1 VDTVQPDWRQALDN
15 RLSGINKKRLII
27 RLQGGG
33 IFLNDRAVKVAA
45 ANPPGAFVKTV
56 STCAH
61 CGAAGA
67 TLVRGTQNV
76 CCEGCAQVYAI
87 LQDRDM
93 LAFYEIPDNSRRSL
107 KEKPVTDYSF
117 CDSEWFRRIFVRP
130 AGKAGWSLRMRL
142 PDIHCAACVW
152 LLEKLPEM
160 LDGVNSARINYLRKY
175 LDISASHDLP
185 VSQLVQFVA
194 NLGYPPDFAKESAAS
209 RRLSAY
215 DKSLLRKMAVAAF
228 GFGNAMLFSL
238 PEYFTANLESSFSR
252 TFMALNAALSVVVLI
267 YSAGDFFRSAW
278 RALKQR
284 QIVIDVPISV
294 GIAAMFMRSAVDVI
308 TGTSAGYFDTFTGLI
323 FFLLIG
329 RYVQS
334 RSYAWLNFERDNL
347 LFLPLAVRVKTE
359 NGEVVTL
366 VQNVKRGD
374 TLRLLAGEIAPT
386 RCRVISDEG
395 AADYA
400 FITGESLPVTLKYGD
415 VFEPGGK
422 VVGQSVLLEVLEEVD
437 QARLNRIWEGTESE
451 VETVGRGSSFAERV
465 LPYFTGIVIA
475 IATGALLY
483 WLPTDGARA
492 WNAFSAVLVIT
503 CPCALAMAKPFSFFT
518 TQSVLARAG
527 LFLKSAAVVERF
539 FNLKNIV
546 FDKTGTLTNPGK
558 FDIEFR
564 PAGRTLEVQQLQAL
578 MALANE
584 SSHPLSRAIA
594 EYMPQNSQFVLSDFI
609 EKPGKG
615 IAACINGSRYLLGS
629 ESWLAENGIAVPEA
643 GETGFSS
650 IVHAASGKNYLGCFL
665 IRNRLRADLG
675 QTLAE
680 LACQYRLVLLS
691 GDSDR
696 ERSRFAQYFLAAGE
710 LFFNA
715 TPARKAEIISA
726 LRKDG
731 ATMMIGDGLNDAE
744 ALRAADLGVALT
756 ENHSNFSP
764 ASDAILSA
772 ESLPLLPKLIRQ
784 AMQAR
789 KTVIAAYAI
798 SFGYNIFGITVAVA
812 GDLTP
817 LFCAI
822 LMPISSLSVIGL
834 AFASARVGAALRR
847 LS

>member
-1 VDTVQPDWRQALDN
+1 MDGAAVRVATTNTPGSFVQ
-15 RLSGINKKRLII
+15 
-27 RLQGGG
+27 
-33 IFLNDRAVKVAA
+33 
-45 ANPPGAFVKTV
+45 TV

-67 TLVRGTQNV
+67 SILRGAQKF
-76 CCEGCAQVYAI
+76 CCEGCAQVYSI
-87 LQDRDM
+87 LKDQD
-93 LAFYEIPDNSRRSL
+93 LLGFYEIPDNSIRSL
-107 KEKPVTDYSF
+107 KEKPVADYSY
-117 CDSEWFRRIFVRP
+117 CDSEWFRRMFVRDS
-130 AGKAGWSLRMRL
+130 GKGSWSIRMRL

-160 LDGVNSARINYLRKY
+160 LGGVTSARIHYLRKQI
-175 LDISASHDLP
+175 DISASDDLP

-238 PEYFTANLESSFSR
+238 PEYFTAHLESSFSR
-252 TFMALNAALSVVVLI
+252 TFMALNAALSVLVLI

-278 RALKQR
+278 RSLRQR

-294 GIAAMFMRSAVDVI
+294 GIAAMFSRSAVDVV

-329 RYVQS
+329 CYVQS

-347 LFLPLAVRVKTE
+347 LFLPLAVRVRTDA
-359 NGEVVTL
+359 GEAVTP
-366 VQNVKRGD
+366 VQQMKRGD

-386 RCRVISDEG
+386 RCRVVSEEG

-400 FITGESLPVTLKYGD
+400 FITGESLPVSLKRGD

-437 QARLNRIWEGTESE
+437 QARLNRIWEAAEPESDAQNYSS
-451 VETVGRGSSFAERV
+451 GSSFAEHV

-518 TQSVLARAG
+518 TQSTLARAG

-539 FNLKNIV
+539 FNLKNVV
-546 FDKTGTLTNPGK
+546 FDKTGTLTTPGK
-558 FDIEFR
+558 FDVEFR
-564 PAGRTLEVQQLQAL
+564 SATTEPDSNHLQAL
-578 MALANE
+578 AALANE

-594 EYMPQNSQFVLSDFI
+594 EFIPRTGEVVLSDFA

-615 IAACINGSRYLLGS
+615 TSGSINGAKYCLGS
-629 ESWLAENGIAVPEA
+629 QAWLAENGVAVPEMA
-643 GETGFSS
+643 EAGFSS
-650 IVHAASGKNYLGCFL
+650 LVHAGCGSEYLGCFL
-665 IRNRLRADLG
+665 IRNRMRAGID
-675 QTLAE
+675 QILAA
-680 LACQYRLVLLS
+680 LASRYRIALLS

-696 ERSRFAQYFLAAGE
+696 ERKRFEQYFSAAGE
-710 LFFNA
+710 LHFNA
-715 TPARKAEIISA
+715 TPERKAEIIA
-726 LRKDG
+726 AMRKNG
-731 ATMMIGDGLNDAE
+731 ATMMIGDGLNDAH
-744 ALRAADLGVALT
+744 ALKAADLGVALT
-756 ENHSNFSP
+756 ENQSNFSP

-772 ESLPLLPKLIRQ
+772 QSLPRLPQLIAQ
-784 AMQAR
+784 AAQAR
-789 KTVIAAYAI
+789 KTAIAAYAL
-798 SFGYNIFGITVAVA
+798 SFGYNLFGISVAVV

-822 LMPISSLSVIGL
+822 LMPISSLSVIAL
-834 AFASARVGAALRR
+834 AFVSARIGAAVRR
-847 LS
+847 IN

>member
-1 VDTVQPDWRQALDN
+1 MFM
-15 RLSGINKKRLII
+15 SG
-27 RLQGGG
+27 
-33 IFLNDRAVKVAA
+33 AVVELAV
-45 ANPPGAFVKTV
+45 ANPPGSFVKMAKN
-56 STCAH
+56 CAH
-61 CGAAGA
+61 CGATGA
-67 TLVRGTQNV
+67 SILRGTESF

-87 LQDRDM
+87 LKDQDM
-93 LAFYEIPDNSRRSL
+93 LGFYEIPDNSIRSL
-107 KEKPVTDYSF
+107 KEKPVADYGY
-117 CDSEWFRRIFVRP
+117 CDSEWFRRMFVRP
-130 AGKAGWSLRMRL
+130 AGKTGWSLRMRL

-160 LDGVNSARINYLRKY
+160 LEGVTSARINYLRKQ
-175 LDISASHDLP
+175 LDISASGDLP

-228 GFGNAMLFSL
+228 GFGNAMLLSL
-238 PEYFTANLESSFSR
+238 PEYFTANLELSFSR
-252 TFMALNAALSVVVLI
+252 TFMALNAGLSVIVLI

-278 RALKQR
+278 RALRQR

-294 GIAAMFMRSAVDVI
+294 GIAAMFTRSAVDVL

-329 RYVQS
+329 RFVQS

-359 NGEVVTL
+359 SGEAVTP
-366 VQNVKRGD
+366 VQQVKRGD

-400 FITGESLPVTLKYGD
+400 FITGESLPVTLKRGD

-437 QARLNRIWEGTESE
+437 QARLNRIWESAEPEPVG
-451 VETVGRGSSFAERV
+451 ETDAYGSSFAERV
-465 LPYFTGIVIA
+465 LPYFTGAVIA

-483 WLPTDGARA
+483 WLPGDGVRA

-539 FNLKNIV
+539 FSLKNIV
-546 FDKTGTLTNPGK
+546 FDKTGTLTDPGK

-564 PAGRTLEVQQLQAL
+564 PAGAASDNQQLQAVL
-578 MALANE
+578 VLANE
-584 SSHPLSRAIA
+584 SSHPLSRAVA
-594 EYMPQNSQFVLSDFI
+594 DYAPRSGEAVLSDFV

-615 IAACINGSRYLLGS
+615 TAARVNGVWYYLGS
-629 ESWLAENGIAVPEA
+629 EAWLTENGIAVA
-643 GETGFSS
+643 AIGDLGFSS
-650 IVHAASGKNYLGCFL
+650 QVHAASDRGYLGCFL
-665 IRNRLRADLG
+665 IRNRMRADLG
-675 QTLAE
+675 QILTDLSSR
-680 LACQYRLVLLS
+680 YRIALLS

-696 ERSRFAQYFLAAGE
+696 ERSRFEQYFSPWDRLHFG
-710 LFFNA
+710 A
-715 TPARKAEIISA
+715 TPARKAEIISGM
-726 LRKDG
+726 RKEG

-744 ALRAADLGVALT
+744 ALKAADLGVAIT

-772 ESLPLLPKLIRQ
+772 ESLHRLPQLIAQ
-784 AMQAR
+784 AAQAR
-789 KTVIAAYAI
+789 KTAIAAYAV

-822 LMPISSLSVIGL
+822 LMPISSLSVIAL
-834 AFASARVGAALRR
+834 AFASARLGAVLRG
-847 LS
+847 LN